1 MTFYWDVIFH
11 LGLTDT
17 LFLYIK
23 IAKLSLLGYYLSFG
37 SNRVFCQV
45 EENYKKAE
53 SFGILKI
60 VRSQRSLKDLDCFEQ
75 VGSSDSNRNFD
86 NHRFKRCAKA
96 LKCNWRSD
104 MALRAEF
111 YC

>member
-1 MTFYWDVIFH
+1 MTFYQNVIFH
-11 LGLTDT
+11 LGLTNT

-23 IAKLSLLGYYLSFG
+23 IAKLNLLGCYLSFG
-37 SNRVFCQV
+37 FNRVFCQV

-53 SFGILKI
+53 SFGIVRI
-60 VRSQRSLKDLDCFEQ
+60 VRSQRSLKDLDRFEQ
-75 VGSSDSNRNFD
+75 VGSQDSNQNFD
-86 NHRFKRCAKA
+86 NHGFKRCAKA

-104 MALRAEF
+104 IPLRAEF

>member
-23 IAKLSLLGYYLSFG
+23 IAKLSLLRYYLSFG

-60 VRSQRSLKDLDCFEQ
+60 VRLQRSLKDLDHFKQ
-75 VGSSDSNRNFD
+75 V
-86 NHRFKRCAKA
+86 
-96 LKCNWRSD
+96 RS
-104 MALRAEF
+104 
-111 YC
+111 